1 MDNAPGVLIADQ
13 RVQRIVPVPRLKLLV
28 DWEPRGRVF
37 WRNLTDLVLS
47 RQEPPVRITSRPAR
61 FWPDVFVPA
70 GVPWSS
76 FMEALLWQVLLVIL
90 FVWSQ
95 SRVWVP
101 VKTFQE
107 RDSFHRSITYYP
119 PTSYRAAE
127 SRASSK
133 GAGSRVKHV
142 SAQQAARQP
151 ARPVTPEQRP
161 ALVTPPDI
169 KQAAARPPDILGS
182 HAVTPMVPFSATA
195 GVRRSTPAGPS
206 GAVAPLPQVD
216 QSKVAQARRLA
227 LPEAAVAP
235 SPDLGGPSPGRT
247 VSVPD
252 TGGLRVVPPPPSV
265 QSAGNSGKSGRVNS
279 LSTGPNVVPPAPSVR
294 SAANEAGNAR
304 LNSMAGNSQVVPP
317 PPAVSGGNSVGVGR
331 LNSTLGTGPSVV
343 HPPPSIEGASN
354 ADRDARRGSTTTP
367 GTQVVP
373 PPPSVAGTDK
383 ASGTG
388 RSGGAL
394 PGAGPNV
401 VGPPPTVQ
409 SAGNVS
415 GDARFGSMRSAGS
428 QAVPPPPAVLGSGGP
443 GGGSR
448 VRSLSGSG
456 SEVVAPAPSLENGSN
471 AGASGRLGSLSGDG
485 SPAVTPPA
493 PVAEA
498 GNSGRGAGA
507 LPPMEPLP
515 GVTASQPT
523 DSVAN
528 AEGKASI
535 EELPLGF
542 LGLVFA
548 APGSSYFS
556 NFEVFVAKRRLGKEL
571 QLIKL
576 VYEFLPYQKRL
587 SEYDLNNMPPRIIK
601 LRVIPDPSCNESL
614 GQIIEPAPDP
624 ARQVTEYPK
633 LPAALSSADMN
644 AVLPCYRTT
653 ATDFQKA
660 MLRGK

>member
-1 MDNAPGVLIADQ
+1 MDNAPGVLIASQ
-13 RVQRIVPVPRLKLLV
+13 RVQRLAPVPGLKLLI

-37 WRNLTDLVLS
+37 WRNLADLILA
-47 RQEPPVRITSRPAR
+47 RQDPPVRVTSRPAR

-76 FMEALLWQVLLVIL
+76 FAEALLCQLLLVIL
-90 FVWSQ
+90 FIWGQ
-95 SRVWVP
+95 SRIWVP
-101 VKTFQE
+101 VKRFPG
-107 RDSFHRSITYYP
+107 RDSFPRSITYYP

-127 SRASSK
+127 SRASSS
-133 GAGSRVKHV
+133 GAGSPVKHV
-142 SAQQAARQP
+142 SGHQAARPP
-151 ARPVTPEQRP
+151 ARPVRPEQKP

-169 KQAAARPPDILGS
+169 KLAAAKPPDFLGS
-182 HAVTPMVPFSATA
+182 HAVTPIVPFSATA
-195 GVRRSTPAGPS
+195 GVRRNTPAGPS

-216 QSKVAQARRLA
+216 RSKVEQARRLA
-227 LPEAAVAP
+227 LPQAAVAP
-235 SPDLGGPSPGRT
+235 WPDLGGPSPGRT
-247 VSVPD
+247 VSVPN
-252 TGGLRVVPPPPSV
+252 TGGLRIVPPPPSV
-265 QSAGNSGKSGRVNS
+265 QSAGNSGTTGRVNS

-294 SAANEAGNAR
+294 STANEAGNAR
-304 LNSMAGNSQVVPP
+304 FNSMAGASQVVPP
-317 PPAVSGGNSVGVGR
+317 PPAISGGNSVGVGR
-331 LNSTLGTGPSVV
+331 LNSTLGAGPNVV

-367 GTQVVP
+367 GTRVVP
-373 PPPSVAGTDK
+373 PPPSVAGTGNS
-383 ASGTG
+383 SGTG
-388 RSGGAL
+388 RSGTV
-394 PGAGPNV
+394 PGTGVNV

-485 SPAVTPPA
+485 SPAVLPPA
-493 PVAEA
+493 SVEGSG
-498 GNSGRGAGA
+498 GNAP

-515 GVTASQPT
+515 VTSSQPT

-624 ARQVTEYPK
+624 TRQVTEYPK
-633 LPAALSSADMN
+633 LPPALSSANLD

-653 ATDFQKA
+653 ATDFMKA
-660 MLRGK
+660 MSRGK

>member
-1 MDNAPGVLIADQ
+1 MDDGPGVLIADQ
-13 RVQRIVPVPRLKLLV
+13 RVQRIVPAPRLKLLI

-37 WRNLTDLVLS
+37 WRNLTDLILS

-70 GVPWSS
+70 GVSWSA
-76 FMEALLWQVLLVIL
+76 FMEALLWQVLLVIV

-101 VKTFQE
+101 VKTFQD
-107 RDSFHRSITYYP
+107 RDSFHRTITYYP

-127 SRASSK
+127 SRASSP
-133 GAGSRVKHV
+133 AGLPVKHA
-142 SAQQAARQP
+142 SAHRTARPP
-151 ARPVTPEQRP
+151 ARPVMPEQRS

-169 KQAAARPPDILGS
+169 KQAAAKPPDFLGS
-182 HAVTPMVPFSATA
+182 HVVTPMVPFSATA
-195 GVRRSTPAGPS
+195 GVRRNTPAGPS

-216 QSKVAQARRLA
+216 QSKVEQARRLA
-227 LPEAAVAP
+227 LPQAAVAP
-235 SPDLGGPSPGRT
+235 APDLGGPSAGRT
-247 VSVPD
+247 VSVPN
-252 TGGLRVVPPPPSV
+252 TGGLRIVPPPPSV
-265 QSAGNSGKSGRVNS
+265 QSAGNSGRTGRVNS
-279 LSTGPNVVPPAPSVR
+279 LSTGPNVVPPAPAVR
-294 SAANEAGNAR
+294 GAANEAGNAR

-331 LNSTLGTGPSVV
+331 LSSSMGTGPSVI

-354 ADRDARRGSTTTP
+354 SNRDARRGSTAAP

-373 PPPSVAGTDK
+373 PPPSVAGTDND
-383 ASGTG
+383 SGTG
-388 RSGGAL
+388 RSGVMSGA
-394 PGAGPNV
+394 ATNV

-415 GDARFGSMRSAGS
+415 GDARFGAMRSAGS
-428 QAVPPPPAVLGSGGP
+428 QAVPPPPAVQGSGGP

-448 VRSLSGSG
+448 IRSLSGSG
-456 SEVVAPAPSLENGSN
+456 SDVVAPAPSVENAGN
-471 AGASGRLGSLSGDG
+471 AGASGRLGALSGDG

-493 PVAEA
+493 PVAGV
-498 GNSGRGAGA
+498 GNSGGAA

-515 GVTASQPT
+515 VVSPSQST

-548 APGSSYFS
+548 APGTSYFS

-601 LRVIPDPSCNESL
+601 LRVIPDPSCNEAL

-624 ARQVTEYPK
+624 NRQVTEYPK
-633 LPAALSSADMN
+633 LPPALSAADMN

-653 ATDFQKA
+653 ATDFLKA
-660 MLRGK
+660 MSRGK

>member
-1 MDNAPGVLIADQ
+1 MDNAPGVLIDSP
-13 RVQRIVPVPRLKLLV
+13 RVQRIVPAPRLKLLV

-37 WRNLTDLVLS
+37 WQNLGDLVLK

-70 GVPWSS
+70 GVSWSA

-127 SRASSK
+127 SRASSN
-133 GAGSRVKHV
+133 GTGSRVKHV
-142 SAQQAARQP
+142 SAHQAARPP
-151 ARPVTPEQRP
+151 ARPVTPEQKP

-169 KQAAARPPDILGS
+169 KQAAARPPDFLGS
-182 HAVTPMVPFSATA
+182 RAVTPMVPFPATA
-195 GVRRSTPAGPS
+195 GVRRNTPAGPS

-216 QSKVAQARRLA
+216 QSKVEQARRLA
-227 LPEAAVAP
+227 LPESAVAP

-247 VSVPD
+247 VSVPN
-252 TGGLRVVPPPPSV
+252 TGGLRIVPPPPSV
-265 QSAGNSGKSGRVNS
+265 QSAGNSGKTGRVNS

-304 LNSMAGNSQVVPP
+304 LNSMAGASQVVPP

-373 PPPSVAGTDK
+373 PPPSVAGTGNS
-383 ASGTG
+383 SGTG
-388 RSGGAL
+388 RSGTVPGTGA
-394 PGAGPNV
+394 NV
-401 VGPPPTVQ
+401 VGPPPAVQ

-493 PVAEA
+493 PVAGA
-498 GNSGRGAGA
+498 RNSGAGA

-624 ARQVTEYPK
+624 TRQVTEYPK
-633 LPAALSSADMN
+633 LPAALSNADMN

>member
-13 RVQRIVPVPRLKLLV
+13 RVQRIVPVPRLKLLI

-37 WRNLTDLVLS
+37 WRNLTDLILA
-47 RQEPPVRITSRPAR
+47 RQDPPVRVTSRPAR

-76 FMEALLWQVLLVIL
+76 FAEALLCQLLLVIL
-90 FVWSQ
+90 FIWGQ
-95 SRVWVP
+95 SRIWVP
-101 VKTFQE
+101 VKRFQG
-107 RDSFHRSITYYP
+107 RDSFQRSITYYP

-127 SRASSK
+127 SRASSS
-133 GAGSRVKHV
+133 GAGSPAKHV
-142 SAQQAARQP
+142 SAHQAARPP
-151 ARPVTPEQRP
+151 ARPVTPEQKP

-169 KQAAARPPDILGS
+169 KQAAASPPDILAS

-195 GVRRSTPAGPS
+195 GVRRNAPAGPS

-216 QSKVAQARRLA
+216 QSKVEQARRLA
-227 LPEAAVAP
+227 LPQAAVAP

-252 TGGLRVVPPPPSV
+252 TGGLRIVPPPPSV
-265 QSAGNSGKSGRVNS
+265 QSGGNSRTTGRVNS

-294 SAANEAGNAR
+294 STANDAGNAR

-331 LNSTLGTGPSVV
+331 LSSSMGTGSIVV

-354 ADRDARRGSTTTP
+354 SDRDARRGSTTTP

-373 PPPSVAGTDK
+373 PPPSVAGADK

-388 RSGGAL
+388 RSGTVPGTGA
-394 PGAGPNV
+394 NV

-415 GDARFGSMRSAGS
+415 GDARFGAMRSAGS
-428 QAVPPPPAVLGSGGP
+428 QAVPPPPAVLGAGGP
-443 GGGSR
+443 GGGTR
-448 VRSLSGSG
+448 IRSLSGSG

-471 AGASGRLGSLSGDG
+471 VGASGRLGSLSGDG
-485 SPAVTPPA
+485 SPAVTPPR
-493 PVAEA
+493 PVASA
-498 GNSGRGAGA
+498 GNSGAGA

-515 GVTASQPT
+515 VTASQPT

-624 ARQVTEYPK
+624 TRQVTEYPK
-633 LPAALSSADMN
+633 LPPALSSQNLD

-653 ATDFQKA
+653 ATDFMKA
-660 MLRGK
+660 MARGK